1 MVEIRETPMG
11 GKLRDFLDVV
21 SDIYKDDRHFIR
33 PLDMDLGDR
42 LNPKKN
48 PLFKHA
54 EGTTFTAYQDGRC
67 VGRITA
73 QIDHEHIER
82 YKDATGFFG
91 FLDTIDDP
99 EVTKALLERAEDWL
113 RGKGMKVIRGPIS
126 LSINEELGCLIEGFE
141 YPPALMMPHHK
152 PYQAKLIEQ
161 AGYEKEKDF
170 YAWRYEI
177 GEMSKR
183 VRRAQEEFRAMP
195 EVVARQFDMKNLARD
210 VDIAVDIF
218 NDAWSE
224 NWGFVP
230 LTRDE
235 AKKMAADFKLILQP
249 ELTRIV
255 SIDGEPAAFAVAI
268 PNINEIVR
276 DLDGKLFPFG
286 ALKLLY
292 RLKVEGA
299 KSGRL
304 ALLGIRKKFRFM
316 RKYAAMSAFLYAD
329 MNDAGKKCGMTW
341 GELSWTLEDNAP
353 VNTGIRLLGATKY
366 KTYRVFRKPLTND
379 ASS

>member
-11 GKLRDFLDVV
+11 GKLRDFLNVV

-48 PLFKHA
+48 PLFHHA
-54 EGTTFTAYQDGRC
+54 EGTTFTAYQNGRC

-73 QIDHEHIER
+73 QIDREHIER

-91 FLDTIDDP
+91 FLDTIDDE
-99 EVTKALLERAEDWL
+99 EVAKALLARAEDWL
-113 RGKGMKVIRGPIS
+113 RQKGMKFIRGPIS
-126 LSINEELGCLIEGFE
+126 LSINEELGCLIEGFD

-152 PYQAKLIEQ
+152 PYQAGLIEK
-161 AGYEKEKDF
+161 AGYVKEKDF
-170 YAWRYEI
+170 YAWRYEV

-183 VRRAQEEFRAMP
+183 VRKAQTDFLQFP
-195 EVVARQFDMKNLARD
+195 EVKARTFDMKRLDRD
-210 VDIAVDIF
+210 VDIAIDIF
-218 NDAWSE
+218 NDAWSD

-230 LTRDE
+230 LTREE
-235 AKKMAADFKLILQP
+235 AKKMAADFKMILVP

-255 SIDGEPAAFAVAI
+255 TIDDEPAAFAVAI

-304 ALLGIRKKFRFM
+304 ALLGIKKKYRFV
-316 RKYAAMSAFLYAD
+316 RKYAAMSAYLYAD

-366 KTYRVFRKPLTND
+366 KTYRVFKKPLTE
-379 ASS
+379 ASA